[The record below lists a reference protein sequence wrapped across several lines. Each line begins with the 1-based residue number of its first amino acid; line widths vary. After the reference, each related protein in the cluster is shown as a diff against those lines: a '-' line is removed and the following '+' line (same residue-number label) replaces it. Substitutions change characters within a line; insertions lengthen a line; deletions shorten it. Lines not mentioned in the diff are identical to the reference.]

1 MDKSGCFCKDGW
13 IDVGTKECAK
23 CHNSCETC
31 NGLSDRDCVT
41 CDITKSYLGHEGS
54 EGKCLGWEIKTAQS
68 NYTLKMNVNGKVISP
83 NRTD

>member
-1 MDKSGCFCKDGW
+1 M
-13 IDVGTKECAK
+13 
-23 CHNSCETC
+23 
-31 NGLSDRDCVT
+31 SDHDCVT